1 MKKRILPI
9 LLVLVMLLSL
19 LPAQVFAANYGFNAN
34 ATIFTQNFT
43 TETPRQNNLGDYFT
57 VTSTQFSAEDHTT
70 NWDTGK
76 NGTSALVY
84 NQDSGEYYD
93 DTNAVLT
100 FTFKKG
106 CTFWFKYVFSIN
118 DKSTNSYADL
128 RLNGQSQFKASSS
141 NKPEG
146 SKYSTYSLDVK
157 KGDVFEIDFFSEK
170 SFEMPCQMTLKS
182 IRCTDL
188 ASEGAAVIFDGSGY
202 QEAIPNAAIGD
213 DGKVALPTLASAKY
227 PAGQKYYDWYIV
239 LADGTM
245 GDRVTASYDFSAYRE
260 SGVTLKAQWYSRSYI
275 IRYNARSVDSG
286 VAGSMEDQR
295 APFNQKILLSPCT
308 LTREGYTFAGW
319 STSSSIYGEVD
330 YADGAELL
338 REWDYGDY
346 DYWGDYEEGSVD
358 GESFDLYACWTK
370 IMSEEEAAAREKLE
384 AAKNLLEKTY
394 QPSFKTDKNL
404 LTMAQARLTAGK
416 IEGVTVAMKAAVSTK
431 DLFTAAR
438 AGIDLDGT
446 LHYKWN
452 DNGSTNSTTGR
463 ASARPIPHAIMSPAI
478 CSRSWRSSPTET
490 AINSSAQTRT
500 PSGPA

>member
-106 CTFWFKYVFSIN
+106 CTFWFKYVFSIS

-188 ASEGAAVIFDGSGY
+188 ASEGAAVS
-202 QEAIPNAAIGD
+202 
-213 DGKVALPTLASAKY
+213 
-227 PAGQKYYDWYIV
+227 
-239 LADGTM
+239 
-245 GDRVTASYDFSAYRE
+245 
-260 SGVTLKAQWYSRSYI
+260 
-275 IRYNARSVDSG
+275 
-286 VAGSMEDQR
+286 DQ
-295 APFNQKILLSPCT
+295 
-308 LTREGYTFAGW
+308 
-319 STSSSIYGEVD
+319 
-330 YADGAELL
+330 
-338 REWDYGDY
+338 
-346 DYWGDYEEGSVD
+346 
-358 GESFDLYACWTK
+358 
-370 IMSEEEAAAREKLE
+370 
-384 AAKNLLEKTY
+384 
-394 QPSFKTDKNL
+394 
-404 LTMAQARLTAGK
+404 
-416 IEGVTVAMKAAVSTK
+416 
-431 DLFTAAR
+431 
-438 AGIDLDGT
+438 
-446 LHYKWN
+446 
-452 DNGSTNSTTGR
+452 
-463 ASARPIPHAIMSPAI
+463 
-478 CSRSWRSSPTET
+478 
-490 AINSSAQTRT
+490 
-500 PSGPA
+500 